1 MIDFREVMIIDNSQ
15 SYENLIEENKTQK
28 RKNYF
33 LTIVISAM
41 VIVSVLKYI
50 ENKESS
56 KSRNNS
62 L

>member
-1 MIDFREVMIIDNSQ
+1 MIDFREVMIVDNSQ
-15 SYENLIEENKTQK
+15 SYENLVEENKMHK

-56 KSRNNS
+56 KRRNNN
-62 L
+62 

>member
-1 MIDFREVMIIDNSQ
+1 MIDFREVMIVDNSQ
-15 SYENLIEENKTQK
+15 SYENLIEENKRHK

-50 ENKESS
+50 ENKE
-56 KSRNNS
+56 R
-62 L
+62 

>member
-15 SYENLIEENKTQK
+15 SYENLIEENKKHK

-50 ENKESS
+50 ENIESS
-56 KSRNNS
+56 KRRNNS
-62 L
+62 